1 MPYGRL
7 LKKVLS
13 DSNYTSAE
21 ICKEFEKRGKK
32 IDKSYLSKLLNNKIA
47 PPSEEISKTIAEIC
61 NVDERLLIL
70 EGYIDKA
77 PKEVIEVLS
86 ALQNITKIT
95 SLGIF
100 ENTFENTFEN
110 NIEKIAYEEI
120 KKELNKEP
128 LSQFLLSFTEI
139 DEEAMINIT
148 ENFGL
153 EMIGNDYN
161 LNYKIDKPVG
171 IPVKDN
177 SMFPLIPQN
186 SEVMLLFQTEYETGD
201 ILAIKVKKS
210 DEFLIRYAYMDNDK
224 IILTALNKEYEKL
237 EYKLEDIII
246 LGKAVKVISNI

>member
-1 MPYGRL
+1 
-7 LKKVLS
+7 
-13 DSNYTSAE
+13 
-21 ICKEFEKRGKK
+21 
-32 IDKSYLSKLLNNKIA
+32 
-47 PPSEEISKTIAEIC
+47 
-61 NVDERLLIL
+61 
-70 EGYIDKA
+70 
-77 PKEVIEVLS
+77 
-86 ALQNITKIT
+86 
-95 SLGIF
+95 
-100 ENTFENTFEN
+100 
-110 NIEKIAYEEI
+110 
-120 KKELNKEP
+120 LNKEP

-210 DEFLIRYAYMDNDK
+210 DEFLIRYAYIDNDK

-237 EYKLEDIII
+237 VYKLEDIII
-246 LGKAVKVISNI
+246 LGKAVKVINNI